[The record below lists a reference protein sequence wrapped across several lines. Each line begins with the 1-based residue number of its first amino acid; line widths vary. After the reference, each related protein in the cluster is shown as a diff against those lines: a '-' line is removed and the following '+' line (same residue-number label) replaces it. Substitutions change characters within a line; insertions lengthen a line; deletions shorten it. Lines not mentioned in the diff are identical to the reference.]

1 MTHDKLLDI
10 GTRLEPPPLGT
21 GPARVWF
28 SGTVAHASPGLFIL
42 AFPARGPVC
51 NWNGRPTYG
60 RTRTPGS
67 ATALPP
73 PRSMGDP
80 VPLQAAFNAVGVT
93 KKARKHCV
101 TRTSGL
107 PQAAAATRLRRF
119 AGEGDAVRG
128 RRGERDEQP
137 TPLRSTRRPGGAPP
151 SPVCRRSQHT
161 TLPPHPPPQ
170 RRHRRCGT
178 PKESDV
184 CGGPSGLLRQNRNGR
199 ACGAAAAAAL
209 DRLDRLCDDG
219 GMCSAAQTRTPRST
233 GKARFGHGEAFRAL
247 SAVRSLGCGTI
258 AQGGGD
264 SPFGSPPAGR
274 RIVVRRQHGTA
285 VRVPALAAR
294 GAGGG
299 ESPATASRVGRSAS
313 LVRSFSACWA
323 GSARRPVPALRP
335 LSAARRGCVRRRGI
349 PATSRRPAAG
359 GAASQSFSRHLLA
372 TDVGRILQGAVSQ
385 SRGP

>member
-1 MTHDKLLDI
+1 M
-10 GTRLEPPPLGT
+10 
-21 GPARVWF
+21 
-28 SGTVAHASPGLFIL
+28 
-42 AFPARGPVC
+42 C

-199 ACGAAAAAAL
+199 ACGAAAVAAL

-219 GMCSAAQTRTPRST
+219 SLCSAAQTRTPRSA

-247 SAVRSLGCGTI
+247 SAVGSLGCGTI

-264 SPFGSPPAGR
+264 SPFGSPRPAGGSLFGG
-274 RIVVRRQHGTA
+274 GTA
-285 VRVPALAAR
+285 LLSAYLHSPLVAQAA
-294 GAGGG
+294 
-299 ESPATASRVGRSAS
+299 ASRVGRACPQLFSLLGRLGPPASAS
-313 LVRSFSACWA
+313 AKASECCPTRLRAQ
-323 GSARRPVPALRP
+323 ARHSCHQPTPGR
-335 LSAARRGCVRRRGI
+335 RRGCISEFLASPACNRCRKDLAGSGVSVSWTVMAQWREFLVESSKVQGSI
-349 PATSRRPAAG
+349 PEES
-359 GAASQSFSRHLLA
+359 
-372 TDVGRILQGAVSQ
+372 V
-385 SRGP
+385 